1 MSFTD
6 RTKGYSDPGR
16 TARKAM
22 TERDDDLDFE
32 FFEEEPATQEAVSQP
47 RSIRRVPRPPTP
59 PRPPAGITPLLRL
72 VGLIAVAI
80 LIVVLLVFWVQSCRG
95 SSKRSSFED
104 YMSQISDV
112 ASSSSSIGT
121 EFSKLLAQPG
131 VDEQELESKLNGYA
145 QRQQQLVASAQA
157 ISPPGQLR
165 DEQRAAVEA
174 MQFRVSGLRGLEDA
188 FRRTADFS
196 SSDEA
201 ATLLAAQTQ
210 RLLSSDIIWDDLF
223 KDPTTGVLKS
233 EGVTGVTV
241 PSSKFLISPDFASS
255 AAMKSIWERLQGA
268 SSNGTPTGVHGTGIE
283 SVTVLPS
290 GTQLSQ
296 DTETTITVTQD
307 LAFEVAVKDTG
318 DSEEVQVQV
327 DLTIQRTPTP
337 IKETETIDL
346 ISPGEVKTVVFRDLG
361 SPPFDQTTVKV
372 DVLPV
377 PGEQNT
383 SNNTYEYPVIFTL
396 SSP

>member
-1 MSFTD
+1 
-6 RTKGYSDPGR
+6 
-16 TARKAM
+16 M

-32 FFEEEPATQEAVSQP
+32 FFEDEPATQEAVSAPP
-47 RSIRRVPRPPTP
+47 RIIRRVPRPPTP

-95 SSKRSSFED
+95 SSKRSSFES
-104 YMSQISDV
+104 YMSQVSDV
-112 ASSSSSIGT
+112 ASSSSAIGQD
-121 EFSKLLAQPG
+121 FSKLLAQPG
-131 VDEQELESKLNGYA
+131 VDEKELESKLNGYA
-145 QRQQQLVASAQA
+145 QRQQQIVASTQA

-165 DEQRAAVEA
+165 DQQRSAVEA

-188 FRRTADFS
+188 FRRTADFTS
-196 SSDEA
+196 ADEA
-201 ATLLAAQTQ
+201 ADLLAAQTQ
-210 RLLSSDIIWDDLF
+210 RLLTSDIMWDDLF
-223 KDPTTGVLKS
+223 KTPSAEVLKS
-233 EGVTGVTV
+233 EGVTGVNV
-241 PSSKFLISPDFASS
+241 PSSKVLISPDFASS

-268 SSNGTPTGVHGTGIE
+268 SSGGNPTGVHGTGIE
-283 SVTVLPS
+283 SVKVLPA
-290 GTQLSQ
+290 GQQLSQ

-337 IKETETIDL
+337 IKKTQTIDL

-361 SPPFDQTTVKV
+361 SPPFDRTTVKV
-372 DVLPV
+372 DVIPV
-377 PGEQNT
+377 PGEENT

>member
-1 MSFTD
+1 
-6 RTKGYSDPGR
+6 
-16 TARKAM
+16 M

-32 FFEEEPATQEAVSQP
+32 FFDDEPQTQEAVSSQP
-47 RSIRRVPRPPTP
+47 RIIRRVPRPPTP

-95 SSKRSSFED
+95 SSKRSSFES
-104 YMSQISDV
+104 YMSQISEN
-112 ASSSSSIGT
+112 ASSSSAIGQ
-121 EFSKLLAQPG
+121 EFSKLLTQPG
-131 VDEQELESKLNGYA
+131 VDEKELESKLNGYA
-145 QRQQQLVASAQA
+145 QRQQQLVASTQA

-165 DEQRAAVEA
+165 DEQRSAVEA

-188 FRRTADFS
+188 FRRTADFTS
-196 SSDEA
+196 GDEA
-201 ATLLAAQTQ
+201 STLLAAQAQ
-210 RLLSSDIIWDDLF
+210 RLLTSDIIWDDLF
-223 KDPTTGVLKS
+223 KTPTAEVLKS
-233 EGVTGVTV
+233 EGVTGVSV

-255 AAMKSIWERLQGA
+255 AAMKSIWDRLQGA
-268 SSNGTPTGVHGTGIE
+268 SSGGNPSGVHGTGIE
-283 SVTVLPS
+283 SVKVLPS
-290 GTQLSQ
+290 GQQLSQ

-337 IKETETIDL
+337 IKKTETIPL
-346 ISPGEVKTVVFRDLG
+346 MNPGEVKTVVFRDLG
-361 SPPFDQTTVKV
+361 SPPFEKTTVKV
-372 DVLPV
+372 DVIPV

>member
-1 MSFTD
+1 
-6 RTKGYSDPGR
+6 
-16 TARKAM
+16 M

-32 FFEEEPATQEAVSQP
+32 FFDDEPATQEAASTQP
-47 RSIRRVPRPPTP
+47 RIMRRVPRPPTP

-112 ASSSSSIGT
+112 ASSSSAIGQD
-121 EFSKLLAQPG
+121 FSKLLAQPG
-131 VDEQELESKLNGYA
+131 VEEKELESKLNGYA
-145 QRQQQLVASAQA
+145 QRQQQIVASTQA

-174 MQFRVSGLRGLEDA
+174 MQFRVSGLQGLEGA
-188 FRRTADFS
+188 FRRTADLT

-201 ATLLAAQTQ
+201 STLLAAQAQ
-210 RLLSSDIIWDDLF
+210 RLLTSDIIWDDLF
-223 KDPTTGVLKS
+223 KDRHERGAEERRGDRHQRPAVQVPHLAGLRQRGRDEVDLGAAAGRVLR
-233 EGVTGVTV
+233 GG
-241 PSSKFLISPDFASS
+241 
-255 AAMKSIWERLQGA
+255 
-268 SSNGTPTGVHGTGIE
+268 NPTGMHGMGIE
-283 SVTVLPS
+283 SVKVLPA
-290 GTQLSQ
+290 GQQLSQ
-296 DTETTITVTQD
+296 DTDTTITVTQD
-307 LAFEVAVKDTG
+307 LAFEVTVKDTG

-337 IKETETIDL
+337 IKKTETIPL
-346 ISPGEVKTVVFRDLG
+346 VNPGETKTIVFRDLG
-361 SPPFDQTTVKV
+361 SPPFERTTVKV
-372 DVLPV
+372 DVIPV
-377 PGEQNT
+377 PGEENT
-383 SNNTYEYPVIFTL
+383 SNNSYEYPVIFTL